1 MVEQRYQA
9 VLQVLDG
16 IPVTEVAERFG
27 VARQTVHRW
36 MARYR
41 DGGLD
46 GLADRSHAPRS
57 HPWRISAEVEA
68 VICDL
73 RGSHRRWGSRRL
85 VFELAKR
92 GHPDVSR
99 STVYR
104 VLVRHQLLEPVPR
117 RRRRDQYRR
126 WERSAAMELWQLDV
140 TASLF
145 LADGRECKVIT
156 GIDDHS
162 RFCVIATVVLRAT
175 ARAVCSAF
183 VTAMQEYGIPG
194 EVLSDNGKQFTG
206 RFGRP
211 RPAEV
216 LFERICRENGITQR
230 LTKPRSPTTTGKI
243 ERLHQTLQQELLNVQ
258 GPFASIEDAQAAVD
272 AWRKE
277 YNTTRPHQSLAM
289 AFPSARF
296 IRAAPEVLGLRVP
309 AELTRTGKPAPAGDD
324 DPDDAAR
331 PSPAFR
337 LAVELDRVV
346 PPSGN
351 LWLAGQQI
359 WLGPAMT
366 GRTVRLWAGLDRVH
380 VLLDG
385 CRVKTLPSRLDARG
399 LVRLAVA
406 GARRAGPPPL
416 PPASGDVIE
425 VEVERT
431 VNASGNVSL
440 GNHMVSAGLP
450 LAGQRVT
457 LRLDGPVAHI
467 LSGGIL
473 ARTIACPVPPE
484 ARSRLR
490 GARAGTAQPPRLP
503 EPVVVT
509 RRVSVRGAIMI
520 GGQKIQVGLAHAR
533 KIAEVTVEADT
544 CQITVEPGITIT
556 APPAAT
562 SGGTKHRTTALRYR
576 QASSE
581 ATAAS
586 RPACARPLGFAA
598 RGPVMYF
605 LNGKYMTEEPECA
618 MWQETR

>member
-1 MVEQRYQA
+1 MLRELKVVEQRYQA

-16 IPVTEVAERFG
+16 VPVTEVAERFG
-27 VARQTVHRW
+27 VTRQTVHRW

-41 DGGLD
+41 DIGLD

-73 RGSHRRWGSRRL
+73 RSAHRRWGPRRL
-85 VFELAKR
+85 VFELSKR
-92 GHPDVSR
+92 GHPGVSR

-104 VLVRHQLLEPVPR
+104 VLVSHKLLEPVPR

-145 LADGRECKVIT
+145 LADGRECKIIT
-156 GIDDHS
+156 GVDDHS

-183 VTAMQEYGIPG
+183 VTATQEYGIPG

-230 LTKPRSPTTTGKI
+230 LTRPRSPTTTGKI
-243 ERLHQTLQQELLNVQ
+243 ERLHKTLQQELLNVH
-258 GPFASIEDAQAAVD
+258 GPFASIEAAQAAVD
-272 AWRKE
+272 AWRKQ
-277 YNTTRPHQSLAM
+277 YNTDRPHQSLAM
-289 AFPSARF
+289 AYPAARF
-296 IRAAPEVLGLRVP
+296 TPATGDVLGLRIP
-309 AELTRTGKPAPAGDD
+309 AELTRGSSAVPDADPAPHDPQVAGPP
-324 DPDDAAR
+324 PDADGHG
-331 PSPAFR
+331 PAGR
-337 LAVELDRVV
+337 AMELDRVV

-359 WLGPAMT
+359 WLGPALT

-385 CRVKTLPSRLDARG
+385 FRVKTLPSRLDARD
-399 LVRLAVA
+399 LARLAVA
-406 GARRAGPPPL
+406 GACPAGPPPL
-416 PPASGDVIE
+416 PPASGDVI
-425 VEVERT
+425 EVERT

-450 LAGQRVT
+450 LAGQRIT

-467 LSGGIL
+467 LCGGAV
-473 ARTIACPVPPE
+473 ARTVACPLPQE

-490 GARAGTAQPPRLP
+490 SARAGTAQPPRLP
-503 EPVVVT
+503 EPLTVT

-520 GGQKIQVGLAHAR
+520 GGQRIQVGLAHAR
-533 KIAEVTVEADT
+533 KTAQVTAEADT
-544 CQITVEPGITIT
+544 YQITVEPGITIG
-556 APPAAT
+556 AP
-562 SGGTKHRTTALRYR
+562 RTTSSDIRR
-576 QASSE
+576 HKASNY
-581 ATAAS
+581 
-586 RPACARPLGFAA
+586 
-598 RGPVMYF
+598 GP
-605 LNGKYMTEEPECA
+605 
-618 MWQETR
+618 

>member
-1 MVEQRYQA
+1 MLRELKVVEQRYRA
-9 VLQVLDG
+9 VLEVLDG
-16 IPVTEVAERFG
+16 IPVTEVAARFG

-36 MARYR
+36 VARYR
-41 DGGLD
+41 DGGID
-46 GLADRSHAPRS
+46 GLADRSHAPKA

-73 RGSHRRWGSRRL
+73 RGSHRRWGPRRL
-85 VFELAKR
+85 VFELGKR
-92 GHPDVSR
+92 GHPVSR

-145 LADGRECKVIT
+145 LADGRECKIVT

-162 RFCVIATVVLRAT
+162 RFCVIATVVVRAT
-175 ARAVCSAF
+175 ARAVCLAF
-183 VTAMQEYGIPG
+183 TAAMAQYGIPG

-243 ERLHQTLQQELLNVQ
+243 ERLHQTLQRELLNVH

-277 YNTTRPHQSLAM
+277 YNTDRPHQSLAM
-289 AFPSARF
+289 AYPAARF
-296 IRAAPEVLGLRVP
+296 TRAPGDALGLRIP
-309 AELTRTGKPAPAGDD
+309 AELVRHSPPPAPDAAPV
-324 DPDDAAR
+324 PDDRGPACPLPDAGR
-331 PSPAFR
+331 SPQR
-337 LAVELDRVV
+337 QAVELDRVV

-351 LWLAGQQI
+351 LWVAGQQI

-366 GRTVRLWAGLDRVH
+366 GRTVRLWAGLDRLH

-385 CRVKTLPSRLDARG
+385 YRIKTLPSRLDARD
-399 LVRLAVA
+399 LARLAAA
-406 GARRAGPPPL
+406 GATPAGPPPL
-416 PPASGDVIE
+416 PPASDDVI
-425 VEVERT
+425 EVERT
-431 VNASGNVSL
+431 VNASGNVSI
-440 GNHMVSAGLP
+440 GNHIISAGLP
-450 LAGQRVT
+450 LAGQRIT
-457 LRLDGPVAHI
+457 LRLDGPVVHI

-490 GARAGTAQPPRLP
+490 GGRAGTAQPPRLP
-503 EPVVVT
+503 DSLTVT

-520 GGQKIQVGLAHAR
+520 GGQKIQVGLAYAR
-533 KIAEVTVEADT
+533 KTVEVTVESDT
-544 CQITVEPGITIT
+544 YQVRVEPGITIT
-556 APPAAT
+556 AA
-562 SGGTKHRTTALRYR
+562 RTTSRDIR
-576 QASSE
+576 RHKASNYQPSD
-581 ATAAS
+581 T
-586 RPACARPLGFAA
+586 
-598 RGPVMYF
+598 
-605 LNGKYMTEEPECA
+605 
-618 MWQETR
+618 

>member
-1 MVEQRYQA
+1 MRDTPAMLRELKVVEQRYQA

-36 MARYR
+36 VARYR
-41 DGGLD
+41 EGGID
-46 GLADRSHAPRS
+46 GLADRSHAPKA

-73 RGSHRRWGSRRL
+73 RSSHRRWGPRRL

-104 VLVRHQLLEPVPR
+104 VLVRHQLVEPVPR

-145 LADGRECKVIT
+145 LADGRECKIIT

-162 RFCVIATVVLRAT
+162 RFCVIAAVVARAT

-183 VTAMQEYGIPG
+183 VSAMQEYGIPG

-230 LTKPRSPTTTGKI
+230 LTRPRSPTTTGKI
-243 ERLHQTLQQELLNVQ
+243 ERLHQTLQQELLNVH

-272 AWRKE
+272 TWRKQ
-277 YNTTRPHQSLAM
+277 YNTDRPHQSLAM
-289 AFPSARF
+289 SYPAARF
-296 IRAAPEVLGLRVP
+296 APAAGDALGLRIP
-309 AELTRTGKPAPAGDD
+309 AELGGRLSPPVPDADPV
-324 DPDDAAR
+324 PDDREVARLAAEADR
-331 PSPAFR
+331 HDPESR
-337 LAVELDRVV
+337 AVELDREV

-351 LWLAGQQI
+351 LWVAGQQI
-359 WLGPAMT
+359 WLGPAMA

-380 VLLDG
+380 VLLEG
-385 CRVKTLPSRLDARG
+385 YRVKTLPSRLDARD
-399 LVRLAVA
+399 LARLAAA
-406 GARRAGPPPL
+406 GARPAGLPPM
-416 PPASGDVIE
+416 PPASGDVI
-425 VEVERT
+425 EVERT

-440 GNHMVSAGLP
+440 GDHLISAGLP

-457 LRLDGPVAHI
+457 LQLDGPVVHI

-473 ARTIACPVPPE
+473 ARTIACPVPQE
-484 ARSRLR
+484 ARPRLR
-490 GARAGTAQPPRLP
+490 GARTGTASPLRLP
-503 EPVVVT
+503 EPLVVR

-520 GGQKIQVGLAHAR
+520 GGQRIQVGLSHAR
-533 KIAEVTVEADT
+533 KTAEVTVEADT
-544 CQITVEPGITIT
+544 YQVTVEPGITVT
-556 APPAAT
+556 APRAT
-562 SGGTKHRTTALRYR
+562 SSEIRRTK
-576 QASSE
+576 ASN
-581 ATAAS
+581 
-586 RPACARPLGFAA
+586 
-598 RGPVMYF
+598 YD
-605 LNGKYMTEEPECA
+605 
-618 MWQETR
+618 

>member
-1 MVEQRYQA
+1 MRDTPAMLRELKVVEQRYQA

-36 MARYR
+36 VARYR
-41 DGGLD
+41 DSGIE
-46 GLADRSHAPRS
+46 GLADRSHAPKS

-73 RGSHRRWGSRRL
+73 RGSHRRWGPRRL
-85 VFELAKR
+85 VFELGKR
-92 GHPDVSR
+92 GHPVSR

-104 VLVRHQLLEPVPR
+104 VLVRHQLLQPVPR

-126 WERSAAMELWQLDV
+126 WERSAAMELWQMDV

-145 LADGRECKVIT
+145 LADGRECKIIT

-175 ARAVCSAF
+175 ARAVCLAF
-183 VTAMQEYGIPG
+183 VTAMQEYGIPA

-243 ERLHQTLQQELLNVQ
+243 ERLHQTLQQELLNVH

-272 AWRKE
+272 TWRKQ
-277 YNTTRPHQSLAM
+277 YNTDRPHQSLAM
-289 AFPSARF
+289 GFPAALF
-296 IRAAPEVLGLRVP
+296 TRASSDVLGVRVP
-309 AELTRTGKPAPAGDD
+309 AELARTAESAEPVSIPDADASPLLSGPTVDRVSAG
-324 DPDDAAR
+324 AQ
-331 PSPAFR
+331 
-337 LAVELDRVV
+337 AVELDRVV

-385 CRVKTLPSRLDARG
+385 YRVKTLPSRLDARD
-399 LVRLAVA
+399 LARLAAA
-406 GARRAGPPPL
+406 GASPAGPPPL

-425 VEVERT
+425 VERT

-440 GNHMVSAGLP
+440 GDHMLSAGLP

-467 LSGGIL
+467 LTGGIL
-473 ARTIACPVPPE
+473 ARTIACPLLPE

-490 GARAGTAQPPRLP
+490 GARAGTAQPPQLP
-503 EPVVVT
+503 EPLVVT
-509 RRVSVRGAIMI
+509 RRVSARGAIMI

-533 KIAEVTVEADT
+533 KTAEVSVEADT
-544 CQITVEPGITIT
+544 YQVIVEPGITIT
-556 APPAAT
+556 AP
-562 SGGTKHRTTALRYR
+562 RTTSRDIR
-576 QASSE
+576 RHKASNY
-581 ATAAS
+581 A
-586 RPACARPLGFAA
+586 
-598 RGPVMYF
+598 
-605 LNGKYMTEEPECA
+605 
-618 MWQETR
+618 

>member
-36 MARYR
+36 VARYR
-41 DGGLD
+41 DSGIE
-46 GLADRSHAPRS
+46 GLADRSHAPKS

-73 RGSHRRWGSRRL
+73 RGSHRRWGPRRL
-85 VFELAKR
+85 VFELGKR
-92 GHPDVSR
+92 GHPVSR

-104 VLVRHQLLEPVPR
+104 VLVRHQLLQPVPR

-126 WERSAAMELWQLDV
+126 WERSAAMELWQMDV

-145 LADGRECKVIT
+145 LADGRECKIIT

-175 ARAVCSAF
+175 ARAVCLAF
-183 VTAMQEYGIPG
+183 VTAMQEYGIPA

-243 ERLHQTLQQELLNVQ
+243 ERLHQTLQQELLNVH

-272 AWRKE
+272 TWRKQ
-277 YNTTRPHQSLAM
+277 YNTDRPHQSLAM
-289 AFPSARF
+289 GFPAALF
-296 IRAAPEVLGLRVP
+296 TRASSDVLGVRVP
-309 AELTRTGKPAPAGDD
+309 AELARTAESAEPVSIPDADASPLLSGPAVDRVSAG
-324 DPDDAAR
+324 AQ
-331 PSPAFR
+331 
-337 LAVELDRVV
+337 AVELDRVV

-385 CRVKTLPSRLDARG
+385 YRVKTLPSRLDARD
-399 LVRLAVA
+399 LARLAAA
-406 GARRAGPPPL
+406 GASPAGPPPL

-425 VEVERT
+425 VERT

-440 GNHMVSAGLP
+440 GDHMLSAGLP

-467 LSGGIL
+467 LTSGIL
-473 ARTIACPVPPE
+473 ARTIACPLLPE

-490 GARAGTAQPPRLP
+490 GARAGTAQPPQLP
-503 EPVVVT
+503 EPLVVT
-509 RRVSVRGAIMI
+509 RRVSARGAIMI

-533 KIAEVTVEADT
+533 KTAEVSVEADT
-544 CQITVEPGITIT
+544 YQVTVEPGITIT
-556 APPAAT
+556 AP
-562 SGGTKHRTTALRYR
+562 RTTSRDIR
-576 QASSE
+576 RHKASNY
-581 ATAAS
+581 A
-586 RPACARPLGFAA
+586 
-598 RGPVMYF
+598 
-605 LNGKYMTEEPECA
+605 
-618 MWQETR
+618 

>member
-1 MVEQRYQA
+1 MLRELKVVEQRYRA
-9 VLQVLDG
+9 VLEVLDG
-16 IPVTEVAERFG
+16 CPVTEVAERFG

-36 MARYR
+36 VARYR
-41 DGGLD
+41 DSGID
-46 GLADRSHAPRS
+46 GLADRSHAPKA
-57 HPWRISAEVEA
+57 HPWRLSAEVEA

-73 RGSHRRWGSRRL
+73 RGSHRRWGPRRL

-92 GHPDVSR
+92 GYPGVSR

-162 RFCVIATVVLRAT
+162 RFCVIATVVARAT
-175 ARAVCSAF
+175 ARAVCLAF
-183 VTAMQEYGIPG
+183 TAAMAEYGIPA

-243 ERLHQTLQQELLNVQ
+243 ERLHQTLQQELLNVH

-289 AFPSARF
+289 SYPAARF
-296 IRAAPEVLGLRVP
+296 TRAPGDALGLRIP
-309 AELTRTGKPAPAGDD
+309 AELRHSPPPAADPEPVPEDQGPACPL
-324 DPDDAAR
+324 PDVGR
-331 PSPAFR
+331 N
-337 LAVELDRVV
+337 LHGQAVELDRVV

-351 LWLAGQQI
+351 LWVAGQQI

-366 GRTVRLWAGLDRVH
+366 GRTVRLHAGLDRVH

-385 CRVKTLPSRLDARG
+385 FRVKTLPSRLDARD
-399 LVRLAVA
+399 LARLAA
-406 GARRAGPPPL
+406 SGARPAGPPPL
-416 PPASGDVIE
+416 PRASGGEVI
-425 VEVERT
+425 EVERT
-431 VNASGNVSL
+431 VNASGNVSI
-440 GNHMVSAGLP
+440 GDHVISVGLP
-450 LAGQRVT
+450 LAGHRVT
-457 LRLDGPVAHI
+457 LRLDGPVAHV

-473 ARTIACPVPPE
+473 ARTVACPVPE
-484 ARSRLR
+484 QARARLR
-490 GARAGTAQPPRLP
+490 EGRAATAQPPRLP
-503 EPVVVT
+503 DPLLVA

-520 GGQKIQVGLAHAR
+520 GGQRIQVGLPHAG
-533 KIAEVTVEADT
+533 KTVEITVESDT
-544 CQITVEPGITIT
+544 YQITVEPGITIT
-556 APPAAT
+556 AP
-562 SGGTKHRTTALRYR
+562 RTTSRDIR
-576 QASSE
+576 RHKASN
-581 ATAAS
+581 
-586 RPACARPLGFAA
+586 
-598 RGPVMYF
+598 YD
-605 LNGKYMTEEPECA
+605 
-618 MWQETR
+618 